1 MSKRET
7 IRTSKKECIEY
18 WSKRVSESEIGT
30 DWDLADR
37 QCWRC
42 GKEADLQRCHIV
54 PDSLGG
60 KDEAPNIVLLCER
73 CHEEGPN
80 VEDPEIMWDW
90 IKAYA
95 KPNEFQFLFS
105 QINRFDEEEI
115 SNLIATRIL
124 ENSKR
129 ATNHFGQ
136 PFLSVMNGVGILR
149 MLFKEIAKGL
159 NIEYE

>member
-60 KDEAPNIVLLCER
+60 KDESPNIVLLCER

-105 QINRFDEEEI
+105 QINREYEYIYNRSIEDEIVFFSNYFDEEEI
-115 SNLIATRIL
+115 IGICRIL
-124 ENSKR
+124 IRIQK
-129 ATNHFGQ
+129 Q
-136 PFLSVMNGVGILR
+136 ILHIR
-149 MLFKEIAKGL
+149 L
-159 NIEYE
+159 YQH